1 MSLTFEWDQN
11 KSEANERKHGVA
23 FEEAKTVFNDPFAI
37 TIDDPDHSDDE
48 YRYVDIRFS
57 SRYRILVVWYTERN
71 ENIRIT
77 GCRKAT
83 SAKSSGQSF
92 MISVSWES
100 DPGATIMCLRCL
112 LNLTILFSYG
122 ILCQEK

>member
-11 KSEANERKHGVA
+11 KSDENERKHGIM

-48 YRYVDIRFS
+48 YHYLDIGFS
-57 SRYRILVVWYTERN
+57 SKGRVLIVWYTERGK
-71 ENIRIT
+71 NIRII

-83 SAKSSGQSF
+83 RSERKAYEKK
-92 MISVSWES
+92 
-100 DPGATIMCLRCL
+100 GAQ
-112 LNLTILFSYG
+112 F
-122 ILCQEK
+122 